1 MKLQLLLSSIGG
13 QHDPAHL
20 PALQFQVLRDDLLD
34 LQASVAGRAVMS
46 WEGAD
51 TVLSIFTV
59 LLVLAFYFGW
69 YARGVYEREIEEG
82 AEAGVRGRMK

>member
-1 MKLQLLLSSIGG
+1 
-13 QHDPAHL
+13 
-20 PALQFQVLRDDLLD
+20 
-34 LQASVAGRAVMS
+34 MS